1 MCGINCSIISDEV
14 SKTNRDGKNIKQKQ
28 VYFFLALKTTQRIIT
43 IKRPTRKKAHHIPAL
58 KIVSIAPQL
67 LNTSVINESRNNKLR
82 FFMRIIYSCDFNYCT
97 IMRVESCL
105 M

>member
-58 KIVSIAPQL
+58 KIVSMAPQL
-67 LNTSVINESRNNKLR
+67 LNTSVINESRNIKLR
-82 FFMRIIYSCDFNYCT
+82 FFMRIIYS
-97 IMRVESCL
+97 
-105 M
+105 

>member
-1 MCGINCSIISDEV
+1 M
-14 SKTNRDGKNIKQKQ
+14 

-67 LNTSVINESRNNKLR
+67 LNTNVNNANRMNKLK
-82 FFMRIIYSCDFNYCT
+82 FFMRIF
-97 IMRVESCL
+97 
-105 M
+105 